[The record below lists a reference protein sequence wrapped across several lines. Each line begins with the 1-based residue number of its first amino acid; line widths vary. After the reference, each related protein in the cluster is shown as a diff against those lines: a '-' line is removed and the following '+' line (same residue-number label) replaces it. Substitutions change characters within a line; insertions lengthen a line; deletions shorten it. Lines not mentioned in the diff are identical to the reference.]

1 MLVHVISRR
10 CRRVQRTCA
19 IVPWLT
25 SGCAMLIT
33 LLLVSCGNSSGPDAD
48 GGGATLSGTVRAAV
62 GSTVLGDVTIS
73 GGGRQATSD
82 ASGQFELTDLP
93 VGPASVRAERPGY
106 LPAEALVSITAGAN
120 THDFALSAQE
130 VFVSG
135 AYATYVPSGV
145 GPLRGVIISLGG
157 GVTTSGFVTGGNL
170 EGTGELEESLQALGA
185 SLRALAQSAHV
196 ALLGTTTHSLANSAA
211 SDDLLFTAMR
221 TVAGLSGHAEIAA
234 APVLTFGLDAG
245 SAEAFGVALRHPERT
260 IGVIVRVPISVPDLT
275 APSALAVPTFVM
287 QSELD
292 ERVDNT
298 QIQSTFATNRSRGG
312 LWALAVEPGIQ
323 HAVATGTGNAANVG
337 WIATAL
343 ALRLPAATGDPLVA
357 LDEASGWLGNQTTL
371 EIAPWADYPGS
382 RSTASW
388 LLSESAATSWRSVG
402 GGN

>member
-1 MLVHVISRR
+1 
-10 CRRVQRTCA
+10 
-19 IVPWLT
+19 
-25 SGCAMLIT
+25 
-33 LLLVSCGNSSGPDAD
+33 
-48 GGGATLSGTVRAAV
+48 
-62 GSTVLGDVTIS
+62 
-73 GGGRQATSD
+73 
-82 ASGQFELTDLP
+82 
-93 VGPASVRAERPGY
+93 
-106 LPAEALVSITAGAN
+106 
-120 THDFALSAQE
+120 
-130 VFVSG
+130 
-135 AYATYVPSGV
+135 
-145 GPLRGVIISLGG
+145 
-157 GVTTSGFVTGGNL
+157 
-170 EGTGELEESLQALGA
+170 
-185 SLRALAQSAHV
+185 
-196 ALLGTTTHSLANSAA
+196 
-211 SDDLLFTAMR
+211 
-221 TVAGLSGHAEIAA
+221 
-234 APVLTFGLDAG
+234 
-245 SAEAFGVALRHPERT
+245 
-260 IGVIVRVPISVPDLT
+260 VRVPISVPDLT